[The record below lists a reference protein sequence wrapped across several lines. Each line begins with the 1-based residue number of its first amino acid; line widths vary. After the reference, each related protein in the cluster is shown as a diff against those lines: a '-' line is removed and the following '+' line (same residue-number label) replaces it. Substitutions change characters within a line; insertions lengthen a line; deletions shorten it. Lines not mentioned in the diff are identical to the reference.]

1 MESATLKMEATWTPE
16 TFVSYHNT
24 TRRRL
29 ESLPPC
35 SSVYDILTQRL
46 NLNLFTDMNYV

>member
-24 TRRRL
+24 KRRHNT
-29 ESLPPC
+29 E
-35 SSVYDILTQRL
+35 DDL
-46 NLNLFTDMNYV
+46 NGVKKFINDKIHECDEAR